1 MWNTYIAGEFGGMNE
16 VMARLYRITGEENY
30 LKTARLFDNIDMFY
44 GNAAHTHGLA
54 KNVDTFRGLHA
65 NQHIPQIVGSMEL
78 YRVSNEPQYYKIAD
92 NFWYKATNDYMYSI
106 GGVAGAEIPPMPNV
120 LLASRRHYMKMDFL
134 QVGRTK
140 PVQPTTC

>member
-65 NQHIPQIVGSMEL
+65 NRIFLKLWAVWSYTGCPMSPNIIKLRTTFGIRLPTIICIVSVVWL
-78 YRVSNEPQYYKIAD
+78 VRK
-92 NFWYKATNDYMYSI
+92 
-106 GGVAGAEIPPMPNV
+106 
-120 LLASRRHYMKMDFL
+120 SRQCRMFY
-134 QVGRTK
+134 
-140 PVQPTTC
+140 